1 MANLE
6 EELVAGG
13 VDMGR
18 TWTSRTLW
26 MPQARQL
33 QSTETTIQMPIKKI
47 QKPYANKRKANLE
60 EDFLA
65 GGTDVS
71 RTGHHED
78 CGRPNLFWSFT
89 KYRNHNTN
97 R

>member
-1 MANLE
+1 
-6 EELVAGG
+6 
-13 VDMGR
+13 MGR

-26 MPQARQL
+26 MPKARQL
-33 QSTETTIQMPIKKI
+33 QSTDHNTNANKKR
-47 QKPYANKRKANLE
+47 KRKANLE
-60 EDFLA
+60 KDLA

-78 CGRPNLFWSFT
+78 YGRPNLFWSFT